1 MSIAAAH
8 EISKSRPPSLKINFY
23 TIKLFIEC
31 FIESSKHRAS
41 AAFIARVSVDHNSLK
56 KPNYSIKFVVPFGD
70 VDMMGH
76 VNNVRYL
83 GYFEN
88 ARVEHLQS
96 LVGPWK
102 LAEQSFIL
110 AHAEIDYKSPSEYR
124 DELSVGV
131 RVASVGNSSWVYHY
145 EVTNVKEKRLV
156 AIGKTV
162 QVAYDYAKGRPMQ
175 IPEAFKKKLIEEMK
189 SSEE

>member
-1 MSIAAAH
+1 
-8 EISKSRPPSLKINFY
+8 
-23 TIKLFIEC
+23 
-31 FIESSKHRAS
+31 
-41 AAFIARVSVDHNSLK
+41 
-56 KPNYSIKFVVPFGD
+56 VVPFGD

-83 GYFEN
+83 RYFEN
-88 ARVEHLQS
+88 ARVGHLQS

-102 LAEQSFIL
+102 YAEQSFIL

-131 RVASVGNSSWVYHY
+131 RVASVGNSSWVYEY
-145 EVTNVKEKRLV
+145 EVTNVKEKRMV
-156 AIGKTV
+156 AVGKTV
-162 QVAYDYAKGRPMQ
+162 QVAYDYANGKSMP

-189 SSEE
+189 SSEQ